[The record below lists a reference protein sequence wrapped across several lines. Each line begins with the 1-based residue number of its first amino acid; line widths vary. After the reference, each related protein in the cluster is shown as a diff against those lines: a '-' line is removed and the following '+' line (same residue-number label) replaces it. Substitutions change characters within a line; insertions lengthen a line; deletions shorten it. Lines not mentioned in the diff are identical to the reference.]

1 MMADTYADTLDNPD
15 TPQSPCV
22 SLEHLT
28 DGFAALDAQGTIR
41 FLNTAWLTMHREIT
55 GSTDA
60 FTVGADYCACFRQAC
75 AFSTVDVPALQQ
87 GVQELLSGQRDR
99 VDIEFACTSRAVAAP
114 PHQRWFALTITAYP
128 WQGQRGALVQQRDI
142 TPIKYTE
149 ERLSASESRFGA
161 VFHDSLDVIV
171 LGDGRDGTILNINPV
186 VRYILG
192 YSPADLIGQHF
203 SILFPPEE
211 TETRRNE
218 VLDNLRVHGAVFES
232 QNFQHADGSLV
243 PMDVTATMIPTT
255 DGIAILATLRD
266 SRERRTDELEQ
277 ERIQTELERRV
288 NQRTAELTRSE
299 QALRQSQSFLR
310 GFLDNS
316 PALIFAKDTQ
326 GTYLLTN
333 QQFDA
338 FFDHEPGQVLGKNDH
353 DLMPPSIAE
362 AVRAADRRVLESDAP
377 VQIEEVVPHGD
388 TPRTFMTI
396 KFPLYDT
403 DGTRSG
409 VGGIATDITERKHMQ
424 VALQEAQARVEHLLG
439 VSPVVIFSSRPA
451 GDFGATFV
459 SSNIRGVF
467 GYEPDE
473 FTSNTDFWANHIHPD
488 DAPLVFDNLSRLFE
502 QNYHLHEYR
511 FLHADGIYRW
521 VENQLRLIRDETGTP
536 LEIVGSLQ
544 DITERKNLEQEV
556 AMQEKR
562 LDAFFTSAPAGLA
575 LLDSQLRYKHINETA
590 AMMNGRTVDE
600 HLGRTV
606 EEVLPDL
613 GPTLKPT
620 FEQILTEGTSLYGIE
635 VSGETPADPGTLRHW
650 QASYFPLYDRD
661 ERPEGIGLVFVE
673 ITERKQ
679 AEEAI
684 RRSEEVL
691 QRANDELEQR
701 VKERTAQLEQAN
713 ALLVQEVQERQRVEE
728 ALATQ
733 SASLARQVEE
743 QTRDLRLANARLAHA
758 ARMKD
763 DFLANMS
770 HELRTPLNAIL
781 GLSEALQEQV
791 YGPLTE
797 RQYNSLRSIEESG
810 RHLLELINDILDL
823 SKIESGKSELQ
834 LTNVSVENVCH
845 ASMRLLKNQAHKKRL
860 VLTESLDSSVIS
872 LLTDER
878 RLKQMLVNLL
888 TNAVK
893 FTPEG
898 GHVGLEVV
906 GDEEHQV
913 VHFHVWDEGI
923 GIAEEDMERLFKP
936 FEQLDSGLDR
946 QHEGTGLG
954 LALVARL
961 SEMHGGSVTVE
972 STVGEGSRFTIT
984 LPWKVSQPQQQQ
996 GQDDPDTRSKQHCL
1010 WPRLLRR
1017 ALVIEDSPTAAEQV
1031 TRYLNELGAET
1042 VIYTQG
1048 NSAITHARQIQPDV
1062 IILDILL
1069 PGQSGWEI
1077 LQALKAGVETQHIP
1091 IVIVS
1096 VVDEQERAQDLGAD
1110 NYLVKPI
1117 SRQQLQ
1123 LALAAIFPNQN
1134 LSQPDDAPAAPPM
1147 PDPTAA
1153 TIQILIAEDN
1163 EDNIAMVSEYL
1174 TINGYQVT
1182 IARNG
1187 IEALEKVRAHRPDII
1202 LMDIQMPGMDGL
1214 EVMRHIRANQSL
1226 EGVPIIALTALAMA
1240 GDRERCLEAGADEYM
1255 SKPISLKKLRT
1266 IIETMTDNGRER
1278 HE

>member
-1 MMADTYADTLDNPD
+1 MMMAETYADTLENPD
-15 TPQSPCV
+15 APHAPSV

-28 DGFAALDAQGTIR
+28 DGFVVLDSQGTIQ
-41 FLNTAWLTMHREIT
+41 FLNTAWITIHRQTT
-55 GSTDA
+55 GSPDT
-60 FTVGADYCACFRQAC
+60 FTVGANYCACVQQA
-75 AFSTVDVPALQQ
+75 STIDVPALQQ
-87 GVQELLSGQRDR
+87 GIHELLAGQRDR
-99 VDIEFACTSRAVAAP
+99 VDMEYASTSRDGTTP
-114 PHQRWFALTITAYP
+114 PHQHWFALTITPYP
-128 WQGQRGALVQQRDI
+128 WQGQPGALVQQRDI
-142 TPIKYTE
+142 TPLKQAE
-149 ERLSASESRFGA
+149 EHLSASEARFGA

-171 LGDGRDGTILNINPV
+171 VGDGRDGTILNINPI
-186 VRYILG
+186 VRHILG
-192 YSPADLIGQHF
+192 YRPADLIGQHF

-211 TETRRNE
+211 PETRRNE

-232 QNFQHADGSLV
+232 QNFLHADGSLV

-266 SRERRTDELEQ
+266 SRERRLDELEQ

-288 NQRTAELTRSE
+288 SQRTAELSRSE
-299 QALRQSQSFLR
+299 QALRQNQSFLR

-316 PALIFAKDTQ
+316 PALIFAKDDQ
-326 GTYLLTN
+326 GNYLLTN

-338 FFDHEPGQVLGKNDH
+338 FFDHKPGQVLGKRDH
-353 DLMPPSIAE
+353 DLMPPAVAE

-377 VQIEEVVPHGD
+377 VQVEEVVPRGD
-388 TPRTFMTI
+388 TPRTFMTV
-396 KFPLYDT
+396 KFPLYDA
-403 DGTRSG
+403 DGSRSG
-409 VGGIATDITERKHMQ
+409 IGGIATDITERKHMQ
-424 VALQEAQARVEHLLG
+424 VALQEAQERVEHLLG
-439 VSPVVIFSSRPA
+439 VSPVVIFSSRPS
-451 GDFGATFV
+451 GDFGATFI
-459 SSNIRGVF
+459 SSNIRSVF

-473 FTSNTDFWANHIHPD
+473 FTSNTDFWASHIHPD
-488 DAPLVFDNLSRLFE
+488 DAPVVFDNLARLFE
-502 QNYHLHEYR
+502 QDYHIHEYR
-511 FLHADGIYRW
+511 FLHADGTYRW
-521 VENQLRLIRDETGTP
+521 VENQLRLIRDDNGTP

-544 DITERKNLEQEV
+544 DITERKTLEQEV

-575 LLDSQLRYKHINETA
+575 LLDNQLRYKHINETA

-600 HLGRTV
+600 HLGRSV

-613 GPTLKPT
+613 APVVKPT
-620 FEQILTEGTSLYGIE
+620 FEQILAEGTSLYGIE
-635 VSGETPADPGTLRHW
+635 ISGETPAEPGVLRHW
-650 QASYFPLYDRD
+650 QASYFPLLDRD

-673 ITERKQ
+673 ITERKR

-691 QRANDELEQR
+691 QRTNDELEQR
-701 VKERTAQLEQAN
+701 VHERTAQLEQAN
-713 ALLVQEVQERQRVEE
+713 ALLMQEVQERQRVEE
-728 ALATQ
+728 ALAIQ
-733 SASLARQVEE
+733 SASLVRQVEE

-781 GLSEALQEQV
+781 GLSEALQEEV

-797 RQYNSLRSIEESG
+797 RQHNSLRSIEESG

-845 ASMRLLKNQAHKKRL
+845 ASMRLLKNQSHKKRL
-860 VLTESLDSSVIS
+860 ILTESLDSSVTH

-898 GHVGLEVV
+898 GRVGLDVV
-906 GDEEHQV
+906 GDKENQV
-913 VHFHVWDEGI
+913 VHFHVWDKGI
-923 GIAEEDMERLFKP
+923 GIAEEDINRLFKP

-946 QHEGTGLG
+946 HHEGTGLG

-961 SEMHGGSVTVE
+961 AEMHGGSVTVE
-972 STVGEGSRFTIT
+972 STIGAGSRFTIT

-996 GQDDPDTRSKQHCL
+996 GQDDPNTRSKQHCL
-1010 WPRLLRR
+1010 WPRSLRR
-1017 ALVIEDSPTAAEQV
+1017 ALVIEDSPSAAEQV

-1048 NSAITHARQIQPDV
+1048 NSAITHARQIQPDI

-1077 LQALKAGVETQHIP
+1077 LQALKSSVDTRHIP

-1096 VVDEQERAQDLGAD
+1096 VVDEQERARDLGAD
-1110 NYLVKPI
+1110 SYLVKPI

-1123 LALAAIFPNQN
+1123 LIIAAIFPNQ
-1134 LSQPDDAPAAPPM
+1134 SPSEPAAPPAPA
-1147 PDPTAA
+1147 PDPTTD
-1153 TIQILIAEDN
+1153 TIHILLAEDN

-1174 TINGYQVT
+1174 SINGYQVT

-1187 IEALEKVRAHRPDII
+1187 IEALEQARTRRPDII

-1214 EVMRHIRANQSL
+1214 EVMRHIRADHNL
-1226 EGVPIIALTALAMA
+1226 AKVPIIALTALAMA
-1240 GDRERCLEAGADEYM
+1240 GDRERCIEAGADEYM

-1266 IIETMTDNGRER
+1266 IIETMTDAGGER
-1278 HE
+1278 YES